1 VTDDPRVPAGLTPER
16 VGFFTDAVFAIA
28 MTLLVIEIP
37 RPEDTAEFTVG
48 DGLSKSEAAGNLLH
62 FFGGEIGSFVAYL
75 LAFLMLW
82 ITWRQHHQL
91 FDRIERLSPRMVSW
105 HFPFLLLIGFLPFPT
120 TVFGN
125 HTGNPVAAY
134 LFTATV
140 AALRICWSGL
150 QSQALR
156 DRVLRPHVSVAE
168 VRAASRTAWI
178 IAWYW
183 VGSALLGW
191 WTPWII
197 VAWSFS
203 PILGGLLHARDR
215 RTHTPRLVA
224 EET

>member
-1 VTDDPRVPAGLTPER
+1 MTDDHRPNREISAGLTPER

-37 RPEDTAEFTVG
+37 RPGGGAEFEVG
-48 DGLSKSEAAGNLLH
+48 GGVSKSEAAGNLLT
-62 FFGGEIGSFVAYL
+62 FFGGEIGSLVAYL

-91 FDRIERLSPRMVSW
+91 FDRIERLSPRMVTW

-125 HTGNPVAAY
+125 HTSNPTAAY
-134 LFTATV
+134 FFTATV
-140 AALRICWSGL
+140 AALRICWAGL

-156 DRVLRPHVSVAE
+156 DRVLRPHVDVAR
-168 VRAASRTAWI
+168 VRASSRTAWVVS
-178 IAWYW
+178 WYW
-183 VGSALLGW
+183 VGTAVFGW

-197 VAWSFS
+197 AVWSFS
-203 PILGGLLHARDR
+203 PILGAILHARDR
-215 RTHTPRLVA
+215 RAHPG
-224 EET
+224 E

>member
-1 VTDDPRVPAGLTPER
+1 MIDDPRITAGLTPER

-37 RPEDTAEFTVG
+37 RPEGEAEFDVG
-48 DGLSKSEAAGNLLH
+48 DGLGKSEAAGNLLH
-62 FFGGEIGSFVAYL
+62 FFGGEIGSLVAYL

-91 FDRIERLSPRMVSW
+91 FDRIARLSPRMVSW

-120 TVFGN
+120 TIFGN
-125 HTGNPVAAY
+125 HTSNPVAAL
-134 LFTATV
+134 LFTVTV

-156 DRVLRPHVSVAE
+156 DQVLRPHVDVAE
-168 VRAASRTAWI
+168 VRASSRAAWI
-178 IAWYW
+178 VSWYW
-183 VGSALLGW
+183 VATTLLAW

-197 VAWSFS
+197 AAWSFS
-203 PILGGLLHARDR
+203 PLLAEIVHR
-215 RTHTPRLVA
+215 RYGRRPHVKN
-224 EET
+224 

>member
-1 VTDDPRVPAGLTPER
+1 VTDDQRIAPGLTTER

-37 RPEDTAEFTVG
+37 RPEGEEFEVG
-48 DGLSKSEAAGNLLH
+48 DGISKAEAAGNLLH
-62 FFGGEIGSFVAYL
+62 FFGGEIGSLVAYL

-91 FDRIERLSPRMVSW
+91 FDRIGRLSPRMVTW

-120 TVFGN
+120 TIFGN
-125 HTGNPVAAY
+125 HTSNPTAAL
-134 LFTATV
+134 LFTAAV
-140 AALRICWSGL
+140 AALRIAWSGL

-156 DRVLRPHVSVAE
+156 DSVLRSHVNVAE
-168 VRAASRTAWI
+168 VRASARTAWVVSF
-178 IAWYW
+178 YW
-183 VGSALLGW
+183 VATAVLAW

-203 PILGGLLHARDR
+203 PILGEILRNRDHR
-215 RTHTPRLVA
+215 ALPRG
-224 EET
+224 